1 MRGKEY
7 NPIIGYLLVDK
18 KYQVLGPP
26 GEKKDVAYHTE
37 ARAKKAAAEYGYE
50 QEVGKIAPLHLGG
63 ILSVIWDD
71 VGDIYLD
78 GPAAK
83 GLVKA
88 CGRRRIKVNKQAK
101 KRIKSQETGTVYSSR
116 ELVGDKS
123 SEQVF

>member
-1 MRGKEY
+1 MRGKGY

-18 KYQVLGPP
+18 KYQVMGPP
-26 GEKKDVAYHTE
+26 GEAKDVAYHTE
-37 ARAKKAAAEYGYE
+37 TRAKKAAAAYGYE
-50 QEVGKIAPLHLGG
+50 PEVGKIAPLHLEG
-63 ILSVIWDD
+63 ILSVVWDD

-88 CGRRRIKVNKQAK
+88 CVKRRIKVNKWAK
-101 KRIKSQETGTVYSSR
+101 KRIKSQEAGTVYSSR
-116 ELVGDKS
+116 ELVGDKP